1 MICLMHEGDPYGHLL
16 INGNAPTDGV
26 LARQVGATLRE
37 VRAGLREL
45 AATDV
50 YPVTDNEV
58 IFSRRMVRDA
68 NRAAAN
74 KANGLKGGN
83 PVLMDQPSVNGSV
96 GDSVNRSLNPQIPE
110 ARSQKPE
117 TRSQKRAVRGSA
129 VAPPDT
135 G

>member
-1 MICLMHEGDPYGHLL
+1 M
-16 INGNAPTDGV
+16 
-26 LARQVGATLRE
+26 
-37 VRAGLREL
+37 RAGLREL

-50 YPVTDNEV
+50 LSVTDNEV

-117 TRSQKRAVRGSA
+117 TRSQKEGFTQLCCRSARYRLILNLHGPRRRAH
-129 VAPPDT
+129 VAAS
-135 G
+135 